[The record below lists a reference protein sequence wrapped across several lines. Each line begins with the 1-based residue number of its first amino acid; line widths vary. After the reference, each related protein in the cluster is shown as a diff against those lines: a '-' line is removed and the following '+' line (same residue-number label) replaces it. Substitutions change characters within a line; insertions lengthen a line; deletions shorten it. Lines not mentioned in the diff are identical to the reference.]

1 MTLQSITLLMALKS
15 KGNETMETRKLFA
28 QHHAQCEFGRRIGG
42 QNCPDWVKE
51 SPRLLWLALHNTDS
65 LVDTR
70 HVTSVFR
77 RNQKGR
83 SASAPQPRIPFPITS
98 EERA

>member
-1 MTLQSITLLMALKS
+1 MALKS
-15 KGNETMETRKLFA
+15 KGNETMERENCLPSTMPSVISGVALVGRIA
-28 QHHAQCEFGRRIGG
+28 QTGLERAPG
-42 QNCPDWVKE
+42 
-51 SPRLLWLALHNTDS
+51 LLWLAFHNTDS

-70 HVTSVFR
+70 HVTIVFR

-98 EERA
+98 EERT